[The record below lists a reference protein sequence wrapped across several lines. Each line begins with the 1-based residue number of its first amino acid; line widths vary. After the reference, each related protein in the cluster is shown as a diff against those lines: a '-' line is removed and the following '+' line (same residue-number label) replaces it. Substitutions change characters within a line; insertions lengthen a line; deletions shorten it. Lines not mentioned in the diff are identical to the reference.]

1 VLFDKA
7 LSIVA
12 LLVHL
17 IGVSAMLKETA
28 VLTDMLLCALVAQGC
43 SVGKQKQFR
52 RNGYTGELKIVE
64 DPN

>member
-12 LLVHL
+12 LLVYL
-17 IGVSAMLKETA
+17 IGVYAVLKETA
-28 VLTDMLLCALVAQGC
+28 VSMDMSLCAQGC